1 MATLSPAIRFFW
13 SSFGS
18 GVSMTTALTP
28 RILVTAEDAGALPRR
43 LRVLRRRGQVRAL
56 LLVAPLL
63 LFLLAIFVVP
73 IGALLT
79 RSVDNSAVGKA
90 LPLTAPALAAWD
102 GESVPE
108 EAVFAAFA
116 ADLKAAP
123 RDTVAEVAK
132 RLNYYEAGLRSLLL
146 KTARQIGKAQ
156 APFHEAFVA
165 IDPAWGTP
173 RYWRVLR
180 EALPRTTDFYLL
192 AALDLRRDDRGD
204 IRATAEENAVHQE
217 VLTRT
222 FTVSLSVTLT
232 CLLLGYPLAALI
244 ARARGVTA
252 NILLIMVLLPFW
264 TSLLVR
270 TSAWVVL
277 LQSRGVVNSAL
288 AWLGL
293 IDPAQPLELI
303 YNRVGV
309 LVAMTHIL
317 LPFMVLPIYSVM
329 KGIPPVY
336 LRAAASLGASPAA
349 AFRHVYL
356 PMSLPGVSA
365 GCLLVFILALGYY
378 ITPALVGG
386 PHDQMVSYFIAY
398 YANQV
403 TNWGMAA
410 ALSAILLAAVL
421 VLYAV
426 YNRLVG
432 IDRLRVG

>member
-1 MATLSPAIRFFW
+1 MTIAIAHIGQP
-13 SSFGS
+13 S
-18 GVSMTTALTP
+18 ADDL
-28 RILVTAEDAGALPRR
+28 GALPRR
-43 LRVLRRRGQVRAL
+43 LRSLRRKGQVKAL
-56 LLVAPLL
+56 LLIAPLL
-63 LFLLAIFVVP
+63 LFLTATFVVP

-79 RSVDNSAVGKA
+79 RSVDNSAVGQA
-90 LPLTAPALAAWD
+90 LPLTTVALAAWD
-102 GESVPE
+102 GETVPG
-108 EAVFAAFA
+108 EAVYAAFA
-116 ADLKAAP
+116 ADLKASP

-132 RLNYYEAGLRSLLL
+132 RLNYYEAGLRSMLL
-146 KTARQIGKAQ
+146 KTSRQIGKAK

-165 IDPAWGTP
+165 IDPGWGTP

-180 EALPRTTDFYLL
+180 EALPATTDFYLL

-204 IRATAEENAVHQE
+204 IQASAADDAVHRQ
-217 VLTRT
+217 VLVRT
-222 FTVSLSVTLT
+222 FVVSLSVTII

-244 ARARGVTA
+244 ARARGATA
-252 NILLIMVLLPFW
+252 NVLLIMVLLPFW

-288 AWLGL
+288 ASLGL
-293 IDPAQPLELI
+293 VDPAQPLDLI

-317 LPFMVLPIYSVM
+317 LPFMILPIYSVM

-336 LRAAASLGASPAA
+336 LRAASSLGAPPLS
-349 AFRHVYL
+349 AFWRVYL

-386 PHDQMVSYFIAY
+386 PRDQMVSYFIAY

-410 ALSAILLAAVL
+410 ALSTILLAAVL
-421 VLYAV
+421 VLYVV

-432 IDRLRVG
+432 IDRLRMG

>member
-1 MATLSPAIRFFW
+1 MP
-13 SSFGS
+13 G
-18 GVSMTTALTP
+18 
-28 RILVTAEDAGALPRR
+28 
-43 LRVLRRRGQVRAL
+43 
-56 LLVAPLL
+56 
-63 LFLLAIFVVP
+63 
-73 IGALLT
+73 
-79 RSVDNSAVGKA
+79 
-90 LPLTAPALAAWD
+90 
-102 GESVPE
+102 
-108 EAVFAAFA
+108 EAVYAAFA
-116 ADLKAAP
+116 ADLKASP
-123 RDTVAEVAK
+123 RETIAEVAK
-132 RLNYYEAGLRSLLL
+132 RLNYYEAGLRSMLL
-146 KTARQIGKAQ
+146 KTSRQIGKAK

-165 IDPAWGTP
+165 IDPGWGTP

-180 EALPRTTDFYLL
+180 EALPATTDFYLL

-204 IRATAEENAVHQE
+204 IQAAAADDAVHRQ
-217 VLTRT
+217 VLIRT
-222 FTVSLSVTLT
+222 FVVSLSVTLA

-244 ARARGVTA
+244 ARSRGLAA
-252 NILLIMVLLPFW
+252 NVLLIMVLLPFW

-293 IDPAQPLELI
+293 IDPTQPLDLI

-309 LVAMTHIL
+309 LIAMTHIL

-329 KGIPPVY
+329 RSIPPVY
-336 LRAAASLGASPAA
+336 LRAASSLGAPPVS
-349 AFRHVYL
+349 AFWRVYL

-386 PHDQMVSYFIAY
+386 PKDQMVSYFIAY

-410 ALSAILLAAVL
+410 ALSTILLAAVL

-426 YNRLVG
+426 YNRIVG
-432 IDRLRVG
+432 IDRLRMG